1 MDLNP
6 YKITPIPGGKTI
18 TIKSDYLIEIGFCD
32 PNTGAVIDD
41 ATGAGAVLMSDLLE
55 NLPSDKLAAFVDQA
69 AVPMVAI
76 FKGLADG

>member
-6 YKITPIPGGKTI
+6 FKITPIPGDKVI
-18 TIKSDYLIEIGFCD
+18 TIKSDYLIEARFVD
-32 PNTGAVIDD
+32 PNTGAVILDC
-41 ATGAGAVLMSDLLE
+41 TGSNAVLMSDLLE
-55 NLPSDKLAAFVDQA
+55 GLASAKLAAFVGQT